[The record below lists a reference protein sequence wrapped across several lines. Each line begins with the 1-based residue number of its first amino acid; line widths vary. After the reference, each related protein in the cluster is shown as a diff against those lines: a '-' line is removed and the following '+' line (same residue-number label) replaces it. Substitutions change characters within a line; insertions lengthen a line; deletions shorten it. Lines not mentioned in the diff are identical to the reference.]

1 MATTHTV
8 TLTLANGPTPIDTW
22 DRAIV
27 SLSMLRAGQ
36 PWTVSCWRTTT
47 DRTTWETLA
56 RRVRLMDRA
65 TLSIDGHPQLVGRIE
80 TWERHAEGH
89 GECLAVLSGRDLA
102 GVAQSFDVNPT
113 IRIRNAALEDALR
126 DIFGGMDLDVRITPA
141 AAAA

>member
-47 DRTTWETLA
+47 DRTTWEVLA

-65 TLSIDGHPQLVGRIE
+65 TR
-80 TWERHAEGH
+80 R
-89 GECLAVLSGRDLA
+89 AV
-102 GVAQSFDVNPT
+102 FT
-113 IRIRNAALEDALR
+113 
-126 DIFGGMDLDVRITPA
+126 
-141 AAAA
+141 